1 MPVSLQDYHYKPLEV
16 ADEYSFDCGDTDLNE
31 FFLKDAIP
39 HKKELIG
46 VTYFFYDEKE
56 KSAIAFF
63 TVSNDAIRTDN
74 FKDELPEGKKYSFYP
89 AVKIGRF
96 GVNKKYQH
104 SGIGTQL
111 MDFVKYLFT
120 YENKTGCRFL
130 TIDAYNKPEIVNFYL
145 KSGFTFYTDKDKNR
159 KIRTMKYDLKPYSD
173 NLHKK
178 LLASGSGTYSNR

>member
-1 MPVSLQDYHYKPLEV
+1 MSINLRDFFYKPLEA
-16 ADEYSFDCGDTDLNE
+16 ADEYSFDCGDNDLNE

-39 HKKELIG
+39 HKRELIG

-96 GVNKKYQH
+96 GVNKKY
-104 SGIGTQL
+104 
-111 MDFVKYLFT
+111 
-120 YENKTGCRFL
+120 
-130 TIDAYNKPEIVNFYL
+130 FYL
-145 KSGFTFYTDKDKNR
+145 W
-159 KIRTMKYDLKPYSD
+159 IREQNFHPAPYP
-173 NLHKK
+173 
-178 LLASGSGTYSNR
+178 LLYVSYFFVHVVLVPFGLV

>member
-1 MPVSLQDYHYKPLEV
+1 MSVNLRDYHYKPLEV

-39 HKKELIG
+39 HKRELIG

-89 AVKIGRF
+89 V
-96 GVNKKYQH
+96 
-104 SGIGTQL
+104 
-111 MDFVKYLFT
+111 
-120 YENKTGCRFL
+120 FL
-130 TIDAYNKPEIVNFYL
+130 
-145 KSGFTFYTDKDKNR
+145 
-159 KIRTMKYDLKPYSD
+159 
-173 NLHKK
+173 
-178 LLASGSGTYSNR
+178 